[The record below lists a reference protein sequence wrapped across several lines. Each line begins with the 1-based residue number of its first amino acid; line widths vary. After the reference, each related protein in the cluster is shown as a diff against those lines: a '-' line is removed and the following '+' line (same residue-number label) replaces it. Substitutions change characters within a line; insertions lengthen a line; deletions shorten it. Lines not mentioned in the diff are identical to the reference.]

1 MRAQPTQE
9 WVFGESSAEPPDGRR
24 LFKPVSERPGRTE
37 AYRICVILQGHQFKW
52 CTLTCWNKLAGSEPR
67 QVHSTGLTVS
77 SKIHSGLNTLP
88 DSLI

>member
-9 WVFGESSAEPPDGRR
+9 WVSGESSAEPPGEHR
-24 LFKPVSERPGRTE
+24 LFKPVSERSGRT
-37 AYRICVILQGHQFKW
+37 YTCKICVILQRHQFIL
-52 CTLTCWNKLAGSEPR
+52 CTLICWNELAGNEPR
-67 QVHSTGLTVS
+67 QVHSIGLTVF